1 MARLVNAFVI
11 ILLTT
16 AVATAQSGSTVFRTG
31 VEIVALNVSV
41 TDASGAPVQGLS
53 EGDFA
58 VLEDDVPQD
67 VSFFAAVPAPIDLA
81 LLLDTSASMAD
92 KIASVQEAALGFTE
106 SMRPED
112 RVTVVDIKDTLRVLH
127 PLNSDGAGA
136 RQAIAR
142 LTASGNTAL
151 YNGLY
156 LTLRQLTTHRS
167 VNGEV
172 RRQAI
177 VVLSDGD
184 DTSSLVAFDD
194 VMELVKRSG
203 VAVYTI
209 TLRSPLEE
217 QRLLVRSRASSA
229 AAEYSMR
236 VLAQETGARAFFPA
250 AITELAGVYSTIADE
265 LARQY
270 SIGYSPTNARL
281 DGTYRRITVHVERPG
296 VRTRTRAGYMAA
308 AGSLATR

>member
-1 MARLVNAFVI
+1 MARLANVFIV
-11 ILLTT
+11 ILLAT
-16 AVATAQSGSTVFRTG
+16 AAVTAQSGSTRFRTG
-31 VEIVALNVSV
+31 VEIVALNVFV
-41 TDASGAPVQGLS
+41 TDGSGTPVQGLLQD
-53 EGDFA
+53 DFA

-81 LLLDTSASMAD
+81 LLLDTSSSMSD
-92 KIASVQEAALGFTE
+92 KLTTVQQAALGFTE
-106 SMRPED
+106 SIRPGD

-127 PLNSDGAGA
+127 PLNSDVAGA
-136 RQAIAR
+136 QEAISR

-156 LTLRQLTTHRS
+156 LTLRQLATHRTDE
-167 VNGEV
+167 GEV

-177 VVLSDGD
+177 VVLSDGN
-184 DTSSLVAFDD
+184 DTSSLVAFED

-203 VAVYTI
+203 VAIYTI
-209 TLRSPLEE
+209 TLRSALEM
-217 QRLLVRSRASSA
+217 RSLLVRNRAAYA

-236 VLAQETGARAFFPA
+236 ALAQETGARAFFPA
-250 AITELAGVYSTIADE
+250 DITELAGVYGMIAEE

-270 SIGYSPTNARL
+270 SIGYAPTNATL
-281 DGTYRRITVHVERPG
+281 DGTYRRITVRVDRPG